1 MYKLQSEHYWEHAA
15 MHVSA
20 TATENGVDVVF
31 PTPYQICQSKKYTLV
46 LEVQVNKHS
55 QLS

>member
-1 MYKLQSEHYWEHAA
+1 